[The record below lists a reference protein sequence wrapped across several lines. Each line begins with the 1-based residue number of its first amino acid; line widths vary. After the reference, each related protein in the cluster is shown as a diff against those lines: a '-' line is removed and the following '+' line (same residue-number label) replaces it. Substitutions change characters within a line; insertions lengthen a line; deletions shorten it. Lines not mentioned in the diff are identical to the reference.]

1 VRLRLL
7 LAAIILAGFTPG
19 SAHARPLEVEIT
31 VDGAS
36 HLKPLLQ
43 SLSELV
49 RNREQGAM
57 SVGAVRRL
65 AAGDAL
71 RFARALNSEGYY
83 GAKIVSEAVPTQAGF
98 KARFKITAGPQYKIT
113 SHFIRYSDP
122 GPHDRPTT
130 VAATGAALNDSAHGS
145 QIVKI
150 EKDFLARLRANGYP
164 LAHVVDRE
172 AEIHST
178 GNEARLVYVVESGA
192 AAKFGATEWRG
203 NKHTRT
209 DYLARFPTWKAG
221 ERYNLD
227 KTNTLRDE
235 LSDTGLFTRVEV
247 RPGDIDPEGNAP
259 VIVDMTERRLRTVS
273 AGVSYSTNLGLG
285 VETGWVN
292 RNAFGRAEKV
302 SAEIKFAEVAQSSS
316 LGFEKPRV
324 LPRTD
329 LVSKLSASHEDSEA
343 FRGKTIAASAG
354 LKRLFGKSLTL
365 SAGVELS
372 SSVTTDAFGH
382 RHSYLIGLPL
392 GANWSSVKD
401 LLDPKR
407 GLSLALTVTP
417 NAGASDGA
425 IFFTTTEF
433 RSSYHWPFDRADRYV
448 GAFWTHVGVS
458 AGPNT
463 AEIPPLKRYYAGG
476 AGSVRGYGYRLLGPT
491 DANGVPIGG
500 RSVLEGGAELRF
512 PIWRR
517 IGGAAF
523 FEAGG
528 VDETGIFTFAQGIR
542 TSTGLGVRYNTPIGP
557 LRLDVAVPLDRR
569 RDIDRPIQ
577 IYIGLGQ
584 AF

>member
-1 VRLRLL
+1 VRLTLL
-7 LAAIILAGFTPG
+7 LAALFLVGFTPG
-19 SAHARPLEVEIT
+19 PAHARPLEVEIT
-31 VDGAS
+31 VEGAA

-49 RNREQGAM
+49 RIREQGAI
-57 SVGAVRRL
+57 SVGAVKRL
-65 AAGDAL
+65 AAGDAQ

-83 GAKIVSEAVPTQAGF
+83 GAEIASEAEPTQEGF
-98 KARFKITAGPQYKIT
+98 LAKFKITAGPQFKII
-113 SHFIRYSDP
+113 SHLIRYADP
-122 GPHDRPTT
+122 GPDDRPTT
-130 VAATGAALNDSAHGS
+130 VAGTGAALNDSARGS

-150 EKDFLARLRANGYP
+150 EKDFLARLRASGYP
-164 LAHVVDRE
+164 LARVVDRE

-178 GNEARLVYVVESGA
+178 GSEARLVYVVESGA
-192 AAKFGATEWRG
+192 PAKFGAIEWRG
-203 NKHTRT
+203 NKRTRT
-209 DYLARFPTWKAG
+209 DYLARFPAWKPG

-259 VIVDMTERRLRTVS
+259 VIVDMVERRLRTVS

-292 RNAFGRAEKV
+292 RNAFGRAEKLG
-302 SAEIKFAEVAQSSS
+302 AEIKFAEIVQSSS
-316 LGFEKPRV
+316 LSFEKPRV
-324 LPRTD
+324 WPRTD
-329 LVSKLSASHEDSEA
+329 FVSKLSAIHEDSEA
-343 FRGKTIAASAG
+343 FRGKTVAVSAG
-354 LKRLFGKSLTL
+354 LKHRFGKSLTV
-365 SAGVELS
+365 SVGTELS

-382 RHSYLIGLPL
+382 RHSYLIGVPF
-392 GANWSSVKD
+392 GATWSSVKD
-401 LLDPKR
+401 ILDPKR
-407 GLSLALTVTP
+407 GLSLALAVTP
-417 NAGASDGA
+417 HAGASDGA

-433 RSSYHWPFDRADRYV
+433 RSSYHWPFDSADKYV
-448 GAFWTHVGVS
+448 GAVWTHVGAS

-463 AEIPPLKRYYAGG
+463 AEIPPVKRYYAGG

-491 DANGVPIGG
+491 DANGDPIGG
-500 RSVLEGGAELRF
+500 RSLLEGGAELRF

-517 IGGAAF
+517 IGAAAF

-528 VDETGIFTFAQGIR
+528 VDETGIFTFAEGIR
-542 TSTGLGVRYNTPIGP
+542 TSTGLGVRYTTPIGP
-557 LRLDVAVPLDRR
+557 IRLDVAVPLDRR
-569 RDIDRPIQ
+569 RGIDRPFQ

>member
-1 VRLRLL
+1 MRLPLL
-7 LAAIILAGFTPG
+7 LVAIILAGFTPG
-19 SAHARPLEVEIT
+19 SAHAHALEVEIT
-31 VDGAS
+31 VEGAS

-49 RNREQGAM
+49 RIREEGAT

-71 RFARALNSEGYY
+71 RFSRALNSEGYY
-83 GAKIVSEAVPTQAGF
+83 SSKIESEALPTQAGIQA
-98 KARFKITAGPQYKIT
+98 KFKITTGPQFKII
-113 SHFIRYSDP
+113 SHLIRYADS
-122 GPHDRPTT
+122 GPDDRPTT
-130 VAATGAALNDSAHGS
+130 VAGTGAALNDSARGTH
-145 QIVKI
+145 IIKI
-150 EKDFLARLRANGYP
+150 ERDFLARLRATGYP

-172 AEIHST
+172 VEIHST

-192 AAKFGATEWRG
+192 PAKFGAIEWRG
-203 NKHTRT
+203 NKRARA
-209 DYLARFPTWKAG
+209 DYLARFPTWKIG

-227 KTNTLRDE
+227 KSNTLRDE

-259 VIVDMTERRLRTVS
+259 VIVDMVERRLRTVS

-302 SAEIKFAEVAQSSS
+302 SAEIKYAEVMQSSS

-343 FRGKTIAASAG
+343 IRGKTIAASAG
-354 LKRLFGKSLTL
+354 LRHHFDKSLTV
-365 SAGVELS
+365 SVGAELS
-372 SSVTTDAFGH
+372 SSVTRDAFGH

-401 LLDPKR
+401 VLDPKR
-407 GLSLALTVTP
+407 GLSLALAITP

-433 RSSYHWPFDRADRYV
+433 RSSYHWPFDRADKYV
-448 GAFWTHVGVS
+448 GALWTHVGAS

-491 DANGVPIGG
+491 DANGDPIGG
-500 RSVLEGGAELRF
+500 RSLLEGGVELRF
-512 PIWRR
+512 PILRR
-517 IGGAAF
+517 ISGAAF

-528 VDETGIFTFAQGIR
+528 VDETGVFTFGEGIR
-542 TSTGLGVRYNTPIGP
+542 TSTGLGVRYATPIGP
-557 LRLDVAVPLDRR
+557 IRLDVAVPLDRR
-569 RDIDRPIQ
+569 RGIDRPFQ
-577 IYIGLGQ
+577 IYVGLGQ